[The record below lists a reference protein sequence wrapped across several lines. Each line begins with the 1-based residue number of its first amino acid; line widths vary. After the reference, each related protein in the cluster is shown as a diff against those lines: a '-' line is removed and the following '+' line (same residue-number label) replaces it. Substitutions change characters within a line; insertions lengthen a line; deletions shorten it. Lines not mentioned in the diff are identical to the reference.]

1 MMIKTALVG
10 LGSVN
15 KNLLT
20 ILINKQE
27 RLQRDHGIC
36 FQIVCVSDSS
46 GVAVDRDGFEAQAI
60 IDRKNAGK
68 RASSFQGFRKGASV
82 EDVLEDTKID
92 LVFEASPVNLK
103 TGEPG
108 LGITR
113 KALSKG
119 ISVVLANKGPAT
131 LAYEE
136 LKNLARG
143 SGAALEMSATVCGG
157 LPILNIGKRDLI
169 AGDISKLQGIF
180 NSTSNF
186 ILDEMATG
194 RSYDDALAEAQQRGI
209 AEADPSLDVGGWDTA
224 NKLVIIA
231 NAILGQT
238 VTLKDVDVTG
248 IENITE
254 ADLRAAQADNKQ
266 IKLVARYENDKL
278 SVAPLALPQDSFL
291 AHCTG
296 WEMAVE
302 LHTDIYG
309 IMYHKLWEREPVPT
323 AASMLRDAVNIFENR
338 ARNPSL

>member
-1 MMIKTALVG
+1 MIIKAALVG

-15 KNLLT
+15 QNLLT

-36 FQIVCVSDSS
+36 FQIVCISDSS
-46 GVAVDRDGFEAQAI
+46 GVAVNIDGFGAQDI
-60 IDRKNAGK
+60 IDRKHAGEG
-68 RASSFQGFRKGASV
+68 ASAFQGFRKDANIQN
-82 EDVLEDTKID
+82 VLADTEID

-113 KALSKG
+113 TALSMG
-119 ISVVLANKGPAT
+119 VSVVLANKGPVA

-136 LKNLARG
+136 LQNLAKET
-143 SGAALEMSATVCGG
+143 GASLEMSATVCGG
-157 LPILNIGKRDLI
+157 LPILNIGRRDLI
-169 AGDISKLQGIF
+169 AGDINKLQGIF

-194 RSYDDALAEAQQRGI
+194 RSYDDALAEAQERGI
-209 AEADPSLDVGGWDTA
+209 AETDPSLDVGGWDTA

-231 NAILGQT
+231 NTILGQA
-238 VTLKDVDVTG
+238 VTLEDVDVTG

-254 ADLRAAQADNKQ
+254 SDLKAAQTENKQ
-266 IKLVARYENDKL
+266 IKLVATYENGKL
-278 SVAPLALPQDSFL
+278 SVKPLALPQDSFL

-323 AASMLRDAVNIFENR
+323 AASMLRDAVNIF
-338 ARNPSL
+338 AKKAF

>member
-1 MMIKTALVG
+1 MIIKAAVVG

-15 KNLLT
+15 KNLLK
-20 ILINKQE
+20 ILINKKEQ
-27 RLQRDHGIC
+27 LQNNHGIS

-46 GVAVDRDGFEAQAI
+46 GVAVNPDGFDPQDMISRKEA
-60 IDRKNAGK
+60 GE
-68 RASSFQGFRKGASV
+68 RASSFQGFRK
-82 EDVLEDTKID
+82 DVSIQDILEDTKID
-92 LVFEASPVNLK
+92 LVFEASPVDLK

-113 KALSKG
+113 TALSKG
-119 ISVVLANKGPAT
+119 ISVVLANKGPVA

-136 LKNLARG
+136 LQKIATKT
-143 SGAALEMSATVCGG
+143 GASLEMSATVCGG
-157 LPILNIGKRDLI
+157 LPILNIGRRDLI
-169 AGDISKLQGIF
+169 VADITKLQGIF

-194 RSYDDALAEAQQRGI
+194 RSYDDALAEAQERGI

-231 NAILGQT
+231 NAILEQT

-254 ADLRAAQADNKQ
+254 ADLKSAHANNKQ
-266 IKLVARYENDKL
+266 IKLVAKYENNQL
-278 SVAPLALPQDSFL
+278 SVSPLALPQDSFL

-323 AASMLRDAVNIFENR
+323 AASMLRDAVNIFKNKTY
-338 ARNPSL
+338 

>member
-46 GVAVDRDGFEAQAI
+46 GVAVDPDGFEAQMI
-60 IDRKNAGK
+60 IDRKNAGES
-68 RASSFQGFRKGASV
+68 ASSFKGFRKGASV
-82 EDVLEDTKID
+82 ENVLEDTKID
-92 LVFEASPVNLK
+92 LVFEASPVDLQ
-103 TGEPG
+103 TGQPG

-113 KALSKG
+113 TALAKG
-119 ISVVLANKGPAT
+119 ISVVLANKGPVT

-157 LPILNIGKRDLI
+157 LPVLNIGRRDLI
-169 AGDISKLQGIF
+169 AGDISKLKGIF

-194 RSYDDALAEAQQRGI
+194 RSYDDALAEAQERGI

-254 ADLRAAQADNKQ
+254 DDLKNARADNKQ
-266 IKLVARYENDKL
+266 IKLVATYENNKL
-278 SVAPLALPQDSFL
+278 SVAPIALPQESFL

-323 AASMLRDAVNIFENR
+323 AASMLRDAVNIFEDR
-338 ARNPSL
+338 ARKASL